1 MDDNRLADIER
12 RLEGLDKRQTNTEK
26 ALERSRAAMN
36 SMIPPQTRVHMRAAG
51 REQLMVVRSL
61 LDYWIDR
68 LGDKPSQKDDKPESG
83 RENIPID

>member
-12 RLEGLDKRQTNTEK
+12 RLEDLDKRETATEK
-26 ALERSRAAMN
+26 AMERSKAAMN

-51 REQLMVVRSL
+51 REQLLVVRSL
-61 LDYWIDR
+61 LDYWIEK
-68 LGDKPSQKDDKPESG
+68 LGERSAKDDKAEQG

>member
-12 RLEGLDKRQTNTEK
+12 RLEGLDKRQTSTEK
-26 ALERSRAAMN
+26 ALERSKAAMN
-36 SMIPPQTRVHMRAAG
+36 SMIPPQTRLHMRAAG

-68 LGDKPSQKDDKPESG
+68 LGDKSGQQDDKADSG

>member
-12 RLEGLDKRQTNTEK
+12 RLEGLDKRQTSTEK
-26 ALERSRAAMN
+26 ALERSKAAMN
-36 SMIPPQTRVHMRAAG
+36 TMIPPQTRVHMRAAG

-61 LDYWIDR
+61 IDYWIER
-68 LGDKPSQKDDKPESG
+68 LGDKSGQGEDKTDSG

>member
-26 ALERSRAAMN
+26 ALERSKAAMN
-36 SMIPPQTRVHMRAAG
+36 SMVPPQTRVHMRAAG
-51 REQLMVVRSL
+51 REQLLVIRSL
-61 LDYWIDR
+61 LDHWIDR
-68 LGDKPSQKDDKPESG
+68 LGEKSGQKDDKADSG

>member
-36 SMIPPQTRVHMRAAG
+36 SMIPRQTRVHMRAAG

-61 LDYWIDR
+61 LDHWIDR
-68 LGDKPSQKDDKPESG
+68 LGDKSSQKDDKPESG
-83 RENIPID
+83 RENIPIE